1 MTKKQ
6 LTEKQQ
12 ALIDALGG
20 EAQGNIR
27 RAMDIAGYSKG
38 TRLDS
43 IITPIREQIIDSATT
58 LLAMN
63 AHKAAL
69 GLVGIIDD
77 PSALGARNV
86 VSAAKEVLDRAG
98 VTRREQLDVKAS
110 GDAVFILPPKNAQEN

>member
-1 MTKKQ
+1 MKKE
-6 LTEKQQ
+6 LTEKQK
-12 ALIDALGG
+12 ALLDALGG

-27 RAMDIAGYSKG
+27 KAMDIAGYSKM
-38 TRLDS
+38 TKPDDA
-43 IITPIREQIIDSATT
+43 IKPIRDEIIDHAST
-58 LLAMN
+58 LLAYN

-98 VTRREQLDVKAS
+98 VIRREQLDVKAS
-110 GDAVFILPPKNAQEN
+110 DGAVFILPPKNAEEN